1 MLVDANL
8 RLITSPI
15 SLETED
21 LLKIGTAKL
30 SPQLKTSV
38 AHDEYPRLASLDL
51 AVSVSRSFAQI
62 QSTII
67 TYLYNLRNNSLDP
80 TEIAMI
86 DLYLQVYG
94 DQLQQT
100 IGSVMA
106 GFIPSLLLVPVAYLL
121 SSATLSA
128 AFFYP

>member
-1 MLVDANL
+1 MGNRMQLGLVQLIFFKQEKILLVDANL

-51 AVSVSRSFAQI
+51 AVSVSRSFTQI

-67 TYLYNLRNNSLDP
+67 TYLYNLRNN
-80 TEIAMI
+80 
-86 DLYLQVYG
+86 
-94 DQLQQT
+94 
-100 IGSVMA
+100 
-106 GFIPSLLLVPVAYLL
+106 
-121 SSATLSA
+121 
-128 AFFYP
+128 